1 MQEKIQQGLELTK
14 KLPQKKLSL
23 MVSVLL
29 LIYIAWLLANI
40 TWKLFPQPNAASINL
55 RAASTVAANTVVADI
70 TRITKLN
77 LFGDFSAAPVV
88 QVRPVEEAPVT
99 TLNLKLTGVVP
110 SSEPH
115 LAAAII
121 EKSGSQ
127 DVYGIDEKIEGTRAV
142 VREIYPDRI
151 IIEQSSR
158 RETLMLE
165 GQEYSALA
173 ADEGSPVDDIV
184 QDEADV
190 VDTPIEPEET
200 EQANISGEEK
210 EVLESLREDAF
221 ADPGKLVDYIK
232 VSPVRR
238 DGELVGYRLYP
249 GKDPKLFQSV
259 GLNAGDIAIE
269 INGFDLTNLSQAMQA
284 MAQLKD
290 AQEASIM
297 VERDGSVRQIFI
309 SLY

>member
-1 MQEKIQQGLELTK
+1 MQDKIHQGLELAK
-14 KLPQKKLSL
+14 KLPQQKFSL
-23 MVSVLL
+23 AVSLLL

-40 TWKLFPQPNAASINL
+40 TWKLFPQPNAAAINL
-55 RAASTVAANTVVADI
+55 RSASTAAANTVVADI
-70 TRITKLN
+70 NRITNLN
-77 LFGDFSAAPVV
+77 LFGDYSAAPVV
-88 QVRPVEEAPVT
+88 QTRPVEDAPVT

-110 SSEPH
+110 SSDPE

-127 DVYGIDEKIEGTRAV
+127 DVYGLDEKIDGTRAV

-173 ADEGSPVDDIV
+173 AESAQENNQTVEVAV
-184 QDEADV
+184 QP
-190 VDTPIEPEET
+190 DTT
-200 EQANISGEEK
+200 DQANISGEDK
-210 EVLESLREDAF
+210 EALENLREDAF

-238 DGELVGYRLYP
+238 QGELVGYRLYP

-269 INGFDLTNLSQAMQA
+269 INGYDLTNLSQAMQA

>member
-1 MQEKIQQGLELTK
+1 MQDKIHQGLELAK
-14 KLPQKKLSL
+14 KLPQQKLSL

-55 RAASTVAANTVVADI
+55 RSASTVAANTVVADI
-70 TRITKLN
+70 SRITKLN
-77 LFGDFSAAPVV
+77 LFGDYSAAPVV
-88 QVRPVEEAPVT
+88 QTRPVEDAPVT

-110 SSEPH
+110 SSEPA

-127 DVYGIDEKIEGTRAV
+127 DVYGIDEKIDGTRAV

-151 IIEQSSR
+151 IIEQSNR

-173 ADEGSPVDDIV
+173 AEEPVV
-184 QDEADV
+184 E
-190 VDTPIEPEET
+190 EPEYVAPVEPDET

-210 EVLESLREDAF
+210 EALESLREDAF